1 MKQAMI
7 VLGFSLLTLAGCG
20 STASNNA
27 STAAVNKSVEV
38 KKITKDTDESAV
50 VCRSEKKTGRHM
62 TTRVCRTV
70 AQIKEDNKN
79 AEAMM
84 RQSSASPATNRD

>member
-7 VLGFSLLTLAGCG
+7 VLGFSLFTLAGCG
-20 STASNNA
+20 STASN
-27 STAAVNKSVEV
+27 STSAAQANKPVEV
-38 KKITKDTDESAV
+38 KKITKDTDDSAL

-62 TTRVCRTV
+62 ATRVCRTV
-70 AQIKEDNKN
+70 AQIKEDNRN

-84 RQSSASPATNRD
+84 RNSSATPVTNN

>member
-1 MKQAMI
+1 MKQAMM

-20 STASNNA
+20 STASNNT
-27 STAAVNKSVEV
+27 SAAVANKQVEV

-62 TTRVCRTV
+62 ATRVCRTV

-84 RQSSASPATNRD
+84 RNSSSAPATNRD